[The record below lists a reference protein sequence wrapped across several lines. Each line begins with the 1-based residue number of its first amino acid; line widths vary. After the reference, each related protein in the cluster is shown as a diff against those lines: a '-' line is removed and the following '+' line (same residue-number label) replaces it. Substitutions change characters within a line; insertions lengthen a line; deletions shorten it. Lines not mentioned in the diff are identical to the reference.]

1 MDLRALRGLRAYVP
15 AALGAYRAYRPTVLR
30 GLWTLGDLRTY
41 NSTDLQ
47 NPTKPTEPYRT
58 YSSFGTC
65 GTYEPTALQAYRPTI
80 LRGLGAFGLW
90 VTYRA

>member
-1 MDLRALRGLRAYVP
+1 MQLILRADDPMRT
-15 AALGAYRAYRPTVLR
+15 YRPTVLR
-30 GLWTLGDLRTY
+30 GLWTLGDLRTH

-65 GTYEPTALQAYRPTI
+65 GTYEPTAIQAYRPTI
-80 LRGLGAFGLW
+80 LRDLGAFRL
-90 VTYRA
+90 